1 MLVKDCMTRHPIMIS
16 PETPAAEAQKI
27 MTENNI
33 RHLPITGRGK
43 RLLGLVTR
51 QSFSLAPDV
60 LASLDVWH
68 ITRYLSGLTV
78 KELMIK
84 ADMVYT
90 TTPDKTVERSAKI
103 LSEHKIGCLPV
114 VEDGV
119 VVGIITEIDVMEA
132 IQRMLAMDVEGVR
145 VTVRMPDRPGE
156 FAKMSTALGKHTIGV
171 MGIGTYPSPRR
182 DGYFDVVLK
191 IRNVSSDEVENA
203 LGQVEDQEIID
214 LRDVV

>member
-16 PETPAAEAQKI
+16 PKTPAAEAQKI

-33 RHLPITGRGK
+33 RHLPVTGKGK
-43 RLLGLVTR
+43 RLHGLVTR
-51 QSFSLAPDV
+51 QSFLLAPDV

-84 ADMVYT
+84 ADEVYT
-90 TTPDKTVERSAKI
+90 ITPDKTVERSAKI
-103 LSEHKIGCLPV
+103 LSDRKIGCLPV

-119 VVGIITEIDVMEA
+119 VVGIITEVDVMEA

-156 FAKMSTALGKHTIGV
+156 FAKMSNALGEHAMGV

-182 DGYFDVVLK
+182 DGFFDVVLK
-191 IRNVSSDEVENA
+191 IRNVKSDDVEKA